1 VVVGYSVGLLVGLY
15 FVESLI
21 HLPVLNLVRL
31 APVRG
36 LQASPQP
43 SALATHLTRAAP
55 PPPHAQVIGF
65 PLELL
70 GVMSAGALALRYTV
84 EGVDPT
90 TDLAKV
96 QATLQD
102 TLPGLK

>member
-1 VVVGYSVGLLVGLY
+1 MVVGYSVGLLVGLY

-31 APVRG
+31 AAVRG
-36 LQASPQP
+36 PQATAHAKVPGHP
-43 SALATHLTRAAP
+43 MTRAAP
-55 PPPHAQVIGF
+55 SLPLAQVIGF

-90 TDLAKV
+90 SDLAKV